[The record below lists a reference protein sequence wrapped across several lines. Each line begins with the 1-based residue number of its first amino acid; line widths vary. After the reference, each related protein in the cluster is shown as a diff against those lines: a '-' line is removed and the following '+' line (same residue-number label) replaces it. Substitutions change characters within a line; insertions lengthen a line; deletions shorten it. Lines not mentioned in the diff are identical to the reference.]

1 MQNDVNIL
9 KATVYPEV
17 CLLNHM
23 VVLLVIFL
31 GSHHTVFPVVGACM
45 AAWAPHERLTDLAVV
60 PREKAHTGAAA
71 REQPQDS
78 PGIAR

>member
-23 VVLLVIFL
+23 VVLLVIFF
-31 GSHHTVFPVVGACM
+31 GSHHTVFPSSGSLCGSLYGSPAGLNLMSLVK
-45 AAWAPHERLTDLAVV
+45 LTN
-60 PREKAHTGAAA
+60 
-71 REQPQDS
+71 
-78 PGIAR
+78 

>member
-45 AAWAPHERLTDLAVV
+45 AACMALLL
-60 PREKAHTGAAA
+60 G
-71 REQPQDS
+71 
-78 PGIAR
+78 